1 VYDRF
6 RAADKTAGCEL
17 VKGAVGSRSQT
28 DSVMKILANC
38 EGIHPGTTLGV
49 THFTWNVFA
58 ALRAEFDMQIA
69 CQVLPDMV
77 SDYCAQS
84 VCDDVVPSHAA
95 APSWLAGSFLPI
107 RVLRSVYRRASGAL
121 YTSQYSQS
129 LKGGTVE
136 YVPHHFQ
143 RPIGKLPTVVTCFD
157 LHIFDV
163 PWKYRPR
170 QPLLNRFLSVMRSA
184 SAIVTP
190 FRRPFRKLPSLVADV
205 EKKVFLATCPT
216 LLADVPLDKAILQLM
231 RARFD
236 VQGNSILLL
245 YPAMLQEH
253 KNHKK
258 LLAALAILRAGGKD
272 IRLICPGPGFRPD
285 VTRSIM
291 RHAESLGLG
300 DAVSWPG
307 LMSSEEIRC
316 LYELCTAVVSPSL
329 AEGGNAIAQE
339 AIAFGKP
346 VACADTEASREHIAL
361 MGANVPL
368 FAGNDADSI
377 AEGIWEI
384 IRNGSSLV
392 ASNEGARERIEAWT
406 WHRVAERYAHIIRWV
421 AAGCKPEDKP
431 ERDPGCST

>member
-1 VYDRF
+1 
-6 RAADKTAGCEL
+6 
-17 VKGAVGSRSQT
+17 
-28 DSVMKILANC
+28 MKIVSNC
-38 EGIHPGTTLGV
+38 EGVHPGPTLGV
-49 THFTWNVFA
+49 AHFTWSLFA
-58 ALRAEFDMQIA
+58 ALRAEFDVQIA
-69 CQVLPDMV
+69 CQVLPDLV
-77 SDYCAQS
+77 SDYRAQS
-84 VCDDVVPSHAA
+84 VCDDVVPSHAV
-95 APSWLAGSFLPI
+95 APSWLGGSSLPI
-107 RVLRSVYRRASGAL
+107 RVLRSAYRRASAARS
-121 YTSQYSQS
+121 TSQYSES
-129 LKGGTVE
+129 LKGCTVE

-170 QPLLNRFLSVMRSA
+170 QPLLKRFVSLMRSA

-190 FRRPFRKLPSLVADV
+190 FKRPFRKLPSVVAGV
-205 EKKVFLATCPT
+205 EEKVFLTICPT
-216 LLADVPLDKAILQLM
+216 LLADDPLDNRLLQQM
-231 RARFD
+231 RTKFG
-236 VQGNSILLL
+236 VQGNSRLLL

-253 KNHKK
+253 KNHKN

-272 IRLICPGPGFRPD
+272 IRLICPGPDFRPEI
-285 VTRSIM
+285 TRSII

-307 LMSSEEIRC
+307 LMTSEEIRC

-339 AIAFGKP
+339 AISFGKP

-368 FAGNDADSI
+368 FSGNDPESI

-392 ASNEGARERIEAWT
+392 ASNERARKRIEAWT
-406 WHRVAERYAHIIRWV
+406 WHRVAERYTHILHWV
-421 AAGCKPEDKP
+421 AEGCRPGDKP
-431 ERDPGCST
+431 ERDPG